1 MKSRAAILAAM
12 KAEDR
17 AAFLDGLSPIEL
29 EQLIFDWRLWARPDQ
44 LPPDGDWRTWLL
56 LDQGSYHSGSRA
68 CTHKSAC
75 RRYPQKRTSPSDHG
89 TSVLCQ

>member
-44 LPPDGDWRTWLL
+44 LAAG
-56 LDQGSYHSGSRA
+56 
-68 CTHKSAC
+68 
-75 RRYPQKRTSPSDHG
+75 RRLAD
-89 TSVLCQ
+89 VAVA